1 MSKLYNVVFKL
12 CVTVPTNVSQL
23 CSNKESSKNPKLHS
37 ATSGSAARTWRQLW
51 EKVSFFDVTKC
62 WPISGVLDGSCSG
75 SSLCWF
81 NVIAPERARDALV
94 NNVFFY
100 CRGQRLKNTGGL
112 SVSHAGSK
120 LSHVHLSKRP
130 FVLFDLYWL
139 FKTSIKTSV
148 ALSELWKFM
157 KWNLWKKWKMMKCFS
172 FNVPY

>member
-1 MSKLYNVVFKL
+1 MVCDCTYN
-12 CVTVPTNVSQL
+12 NVSQF

-37 ATSGSAARTWRQLW
+37 ATSGSAACTWRQLG

-81 NVIAPERARDALV
+81 IVVAPERARDTLV

-100 CRGQRLKNTGGL
+100 CREQRLKNTGGL

-130 FVLFDLYWL
+130 FVLFYLYLL
-139 FKTSIKTSV
+139 FKTSIKTSA
-148 ALSELWKFM
+148 ALSESWKCMKNFMKFM
-157 KWNLWKKWKMMKCFS
+157 KKWWNISALTSHINIF
-172 FNVPY
+172 